1 MKKDNKYEKDFK
13 LIGERIKFL
22 REKQNLSIKDL
33 SIKTKISARYL
44 AQIENGLAFGMCINK
59 HLLVIA
65 NVLNVKIS
73 ELFKF

>member
-44 AQIENGLAFGMCINK
+44 AKIENGLAFGMCINK

-73 ELFKF
+73 ELFEF